1 MNTKSNVQKVPKFEQ
16 ENQFVRKSEERQDFF
31 MVHDG
36 VVWYL
41 FQYICIESGAYSPGS
56 VEMPDLITLNLGGGR
71 WAEIHGRSL
80 LRVLSAFHARQIVSL
95 ELGETKDMAI
105 SAIEVNA
112 RISRREK
119 ESQEKR

>member
-1 MNTKSNVQKVPKFEQ
+1 MNTKPNTQKVPKFEQ

-31 MVHDG
+31 MLHDG
-36 VVWYL
+36 AVWYL
-41 FQYICIESGAYSPGS
+41 FQYIIIESGAYSPGS
-56 VEMPDLITLNLGGGR
+56 VEMPELISLNLGGGR

-80 LRVLSAFHARQIVSL
+80 LRVLSAFQSRQIVSI

-112 RISRREK
+112 RAAGREK
-119 ESQEKR
+119 VPQEKR